1 MNFFCRTPSPHDG
14 RQLFFISLDLL
25 SLVISPD
32 KQRQAQMQVSN
43 HFNRRLCLI
52 SRSLCSRFDLSSLCT
67 RFFLLENYFF
77 HVLARGGRSPSTA
90 HSGIQHFCIGTRHMQ
105 YLFNRIFQMF
115 PTTPSL
121 TCSRIQEVKTLQ
133 DLEKKQA
140 LVMCEPTQQSHRRKD
155 TGHALQPLQG
165 QGAGGRTDEGSQA
178 IVVDRLFG

>member
-1 MNFFCRTPSPHDG
+1 MFFFS
-14 RQLFFISLDLL
+14 
-25 SLVISPD
+25 
-32 KQRQAQMQVSN
+32 
-43 HFNRRLCLI
+43 
-52 SRSLCSRFDLSSLCT
+52 
-67 RFFLLENYFF
+67 LLENFF
-77 HVLARGGRSPSTA
+77 HVLARGVES
-90 HSGIQHFCIGTRHMQ
+90 QHRTFSMYRHMQ
-105 YLFNRIFQMF
+105 YLFNRIFHMF
-115 PTTPSL
+115 STTPTL